1 MNKLLIVDGF
11 NLLWRAYF
19 GFPARIK
26 NKSGLDIT
34 APFGFFALLRADAIK
49 IGPELRIVVCFDG
62 QLGSDEKRKALP
74 EYKSNRP
81 DDGPEVLRYL
91 TKVKD
96 GLEKIGVPWLEFQD
110 TEADQLIT
118 NLAAHFSSESEV
130 IIHSN
135 DKDFYQL
142 LDGKIKIWN
151 GSGKKII
158 DADYLKEKFG
168 VLPFQWPEFVSLVG
182 DKSDNISGI
191 PGIGKVKASKLLRE
205 FGSIMD
211 VIEDQAVESEV
222 LSMIRREKERFLM
235 NIEIVE
241 LSARPD
247 LTFTVKSNRLRT
259 QELKTAGLVMNM
271 IGLG

>member
-19 GFPARIK
+19 GFPTRIK
-26 NKSGLDIT
+26 NKSGFDIT

-49 IGPELRIVVCFDG
+49 IGPELRIIVCFDG

-81 DDGPEVLRYL
+81 DDGPEVLHYL
-91 TKVKD
+91 TQVKD
-96 GLEKIGVPWLEFQD
+96 GLDRIGVPWLEFQD
-110 TEADQLIT
+110 TEADQLIAS
-118 NLAAHFSSESEV
+118 LAAHFSPENEV
-130 IIHSN
+130 IILSN

-142 LDGKIKIWN
+142 LDEKITIWN
-151 GSGKKII
+151 GSGQKII
-158 DADYLKEKFG
+158 DADDLREKFG
-168 VLPFQWPEFVSLVG
+168 ILPFQWPEFVSLVG

-191 PGIGKVKASKLLRE
+191 SGIGKVKASRLLSE

-211 VIEDQAVESEV
+211 IIDDQAINSEV
-222 LSMIRREKERFLM
+222 LSAIRREKERFMM

-241 LSARPD
+241 LSAH
-247 LTFTVKSNRLRT
+247 SNRTFNVRASP
-259 QELKTAGLVMNM
+259 LKTHEIETAGLVMNM